1 MTFADAIKTCFNKYA
16 DFSGRATRSE
26 YWWFQLFFILVYF
39 MLGILSAVISEMFAM
54 LAIVFAL
61 AVFIPAIAAG
71 VRRLHDTDKSGW
83 WLLLGFVP
91 FIGLLLLY
99 FLAIAGTPTDNR
111 FGPVPAN

>member
-1 MTFADAIKTCFNKYA
+1 
-16 DFSGRATRSE
+16 
-26 YWWFQLFFILVYF
+26 

-111 FGPVPAN
+111 FGPAPAN